1 MKAVCVHE
9 FGGPEVLT
17 YEEMPTPSP
26 AEGEVLVRVHAAG
39 VNPPD
44 WYRRGGDATIPAPM
58 RPAPPP
64 LPLLLGSDISGTV
77 VALGAGVTEWQEGD
91 EVFGLVR
98 FPSVDDPG
106 PGYAEDA
113 TAPAN
118 HLARKPST
126 VDHVQAAAVPMAG
139 LTAYQFLFDHIG
151 LAWDSK
157 VLVIGAAGGVGHFA
171 VQ

>member
-44 WYRRGGDATIPAPM
+44 WYRRGGDAHIPAPL

-64 LPLLLGSDISGTV
+64 PPLLLGSGISRPV
-77 VALGAGVTEWQEGD
+77 VALGAGGTAGQGGGGGFRPGRVPFPGGPRPGD
-91 EVFGLVR
+91 
-98 FPSVDDPG
+98 
-106 PGYAEDA
+106 
-113 TAPAN
+113 T
-118 HLARKPST
+118 
-126 VDHVQAAAVPMAG
+126 
-139 LTAYQFLFDHIG
+139 
-151 LAWDSK
+151 
-157 VLVIGAAGGVGHFA
+157 
-171 VQ
+171 